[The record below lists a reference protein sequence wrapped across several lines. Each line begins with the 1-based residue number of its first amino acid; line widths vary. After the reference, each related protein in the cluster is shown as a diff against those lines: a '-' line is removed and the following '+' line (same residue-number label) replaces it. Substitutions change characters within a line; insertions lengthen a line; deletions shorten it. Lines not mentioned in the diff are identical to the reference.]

1 MTRILCD
8 EQLLFRPAVP
18 ADAPRIQ
25 TIIRQAQAQMRAAGS
40 LQWQNGYPGP
50 EHIAADLLRGYGRVL
65 CRPAASGDAEA
76 VAYGAVSFDG
86 EPAYGAIEGGW
97 SSDDAYVV
105 LHRLA
110 VADEAKRQ
118 GVATAFFH
126 RTEEL
131 ARARGVWFFSVDTNF
146 DNHYMLHL
154 LEREGFAYR
163 GKICYD
169 SGERLAFEKA
179 LR

>member
-40 LQWQNGYPGP
+40 LQWQNGYPG
-50 EHIAADLLRGYGRVL
+50 
-65 CRPAASGDAEA
+65 
-76 VAYGAVSFDG
+76 
-86 EPAYGAIEGGW
+86 GW

-131 ARARGVWFFSVDTNF
+131 ARARGVWFFRVDTNF

>member
-65 CRPAASGDAEA
+65 WPSRSVGRCRSGC
-76 VAYGAVSFDG
+76 YGAVSFDG

-110 VADEAKRQ
+110 VADEVKRQ
-118 GVATAFFH
+118 GVATAFFPPH
-126 RTEEL
+126 GGAGPGPRRVVLPRRYQFRQPLYAAPART
-131 ARARGVWFFSVDTNF
+131 
-146 DNHYMLHL
+146 
-154 LEREGFAYR
+154 
-163 GKICYD
+163 
-169 SGERLAFEKA
+169 
-179 LR
+179 

>member
-86 EPAYGAIEGGW
+86 EPAYGDQPPSMAP
-97 SSDDAYVV
+97 
-105 LHRLA
+105 
-110 VADEAKRQ
+110 
-118 GVATAFFH
+118 
-126 RTEEL
+126 
-131 ARARGVWFFSVDTNF
+131 
-146 DNHYMLHL
+146 
-154 LEREGFAYR
+154 
-163 GKICYD
+163 
-169 SGERLAFEKA
+169 
-179 LR
+179 

>member
-25 TIIRQAQAQMRAAGS
+25 TIIRQAQAQMQAAGS

-86 EPAYGAIEGGW
+86 EPAYGAIEGGR

-131 ARARGVWFFSVDTNF
+131 ARARGVWFFRVDTNF